1 MEAGLRSQLL
11 ANNERNIPGLLPKIL
26 TFQRSL
32 LQTITSNV
40 FIQPPLLY
48 SVFSFQSFAFH
59 SLLLSHRLLLP
70 VSSISNVLSFKFFS
84 QFLFLPKLSSFKVFF
99 QNLLRTSSHSNVVF
113 FQYPP
118 PPTYLPTSSFPPH
131 SSFNVTSQYL
141 LLPTTSTFNG
151 LFFQTLR
158 ATSSF
163 PPSSS
168 STVISQSILF
178 QRPLLSKSSSN
189 IRPFKSLLPM
199 SVHSNVFFQSLLL
212 IYSHSSF
219 LFFQCLQMFVPSSV
233 FFYQGILPLMLSL
246 PNVFFFQRLL
256 LPTSSSFNVLC
267 FQRLLISMSSIN
279 VLFFQSRLP
288 WSVFPTSHSSNVF
301 SNVDFFKHLPT
312 SSSNACSFQS
322 PMFQTSYSSL
332 SSSSTVNSPCLLL
345 PTSNPTKVL
354 FFQSHTKSVLSN
366 VFFVQSLLPTFV
378 RDRDSSYQYD
388 FLQRIFIPSSFFSNV
403 FFQHLLLTTSTN
415 ANISSSKQRPLF
427 PTPTSANGFF
437 QHPFLSTSSAK
448 SPCNVSTQSFL
459 LPTCYPPNVLFIHRL
474 LPKSVAS
481 NIYTFQHPHL
491 LPYSP
496 KVFFERSLL
505 PRSSHSYALF
515 FKRLL
520 QTSYPSNFVFFQ
532 RLLCHSII
540 IPISSFSV
548 FCLSFLIFF
557 SFFFFN
563 VSVFQHIL
571 FRCFFSFSL
580 NFSFFKNILLTIF
593 L

>member
-1 MEAGLRSQLL
+1 M
-11 ANNERNIPGLLPKIL
+11 
-26 TFQRSL
+26 TFC
-32 LQTITSNV
+32 NV
-40 FIQPPLLY
+40 FL
-48 SVFSFQSFAFH
+48 FH
-59 SLLLSHRLLLP
+59 HP
-70 VSSISNVLSFKFFS
+70 FF
-84 QFLFLPKLSSFKVFF
+84 L
-99 QNLLRTSSHSNVVF
+99 T
-113 FQYPP
+113 
-118 PPTYLPTSSFPPH
+118 
-131 SSFNVTSQYL
+131 
-141 LLPTTSTFNG
+141 
-151 LFFQTLR
+151 
-158 ATSSF
+158 
-163 PPSSS
+163 
-168 STVISQSILF
+168 
-178 QRPLLSKSSSN
+178 SSSN
-189 IRPFKSLLPM
+189 IFYLQRLPM
-199 SVHSNVFFQSLLL
+199 PTSRLPKFSSNVC
-212 IYSHSSF
+212 Y
-219 LFFQCLQMFVPSSV
+219 
-233 FFYQGILPLMLSL
+233 
-246 PNVFFFQRLL
+246 FQRLL
-256 LPTSSSFNVLC
+256 LP
-267 FQRLLISMSSIN
+267 N
-279 VLFFQSRLP
+279 VLFQCLFQK
-288 WSVFPTSHSSNVF
+288 FSSTILA
-301 SNVDFFKHLPT
+301 SS
-312 SSSNACSFQS
+312 SSSNAF
-322 PMFQTSYSSL
+322 FFERLLQTYYSSI
-332 SSSSTVNSPCLLL
+332 V
-345 PTSNPTKVL
+345 
-354 FFQSHTKSVLSN
+354 
-366 VFFVQSLLPTFV
+366 
-378 RDRDSSYQYD
+378 
-388 FLQRIFIPSSFFSNV
+388 I
-403 FFQHLLLTTSTN
+403 
-415 ANISSSKQRPLF
+415 KQRPLF